1 MTSVTKVTIFDPDYP
16 ELLKNIFDPPK
27 ILYVK
32 GQLPKGKIVAVVG
45 TRKMTNFGEKICAK
59 IVKELVKQYFIIIS
73 GMALGIDAVAHW
85 TAIKN
90 NGKTIAVLGA
100 GVNVIYPPEN
110 KDLYFKILET
120 GGAIISE
127 VEPDKRVSRDLFP
140 ARNRI
145 ISGLAQA
152 TVVVEGAFKS
162 GSLITARLAL
172 EQGRE
177 VFAVP
182 GSPGT
187 DYLIEQGANVLP
199 LAS

>member
-1 MTSVTKVTIFDPDYP
+1 MIYQIKISDPEYP
-16 ELLKNIFDPPK
+16 ENLKNIYDPPK
-27 ILYVK
+27 VLYVK
-32 GQLPKGKIVAVVG
+32 GQLPKGKKIAVVG
-45 TRKMTNFGEKICAK
+45 TRKMTGFGEKICAK
-59 IVKELVKQYFIIIS
+59 LVREFVKEGFIIIS

-110 KDLYFKILET
+110 KDLYFKILQT
-120 GGAIISE
+120 GGAILSE
-127 VEPDKRVSRDLFP
+127 VEPNKRVSRDLFP

-145 ISGLAQA
+145 ISGMAQA
-152 TVVVEGAFKS
+152 IVVVEGALKS

-187 DYLIEQGANVLP
+187 DYLISQGAAILT
-199 LAS
+199 A

>member
-1 MTSVTKVTIFDPDYP
+1 MKVVKISDPDYP
-16 ELLKNIFDPPK
+16 ELLKNIFDPPEV
-27 ILYVK
+27 LYVK
-32 GQLPKGKIVAVVG
+32 GQLPKGKIIAVVG
-45 TRKMTNFGEKICAK
+45 TRKMTDFGEKTCAK
-59 IVKELVKQYFIIIS
+59 LVKEFVKEGFIIIS

-100 GVNVIYPPEN
+100 GVKVIYPPEN
-110 KDLYFKILET
+110 GVLYFKILEKS
-120 GGAIISE
+120 GAIISE
-127 VEPDKRVSRDLFP
+127 VEPRHFVSRQAFP

-145 ISGLAQA
+145 ISGMA
-152 TVVVEGAFKS
+152 TAVVVVEGDLKS

-187 DYLIEQGANVLP
+187 DYLISQGADILT
-199 LAS
+199 A

>member
-1 MTSVTKVTIFDPDYP
+1 MIYQIKISDANYPD
-16 ELLKNIFDPPK
+16 LLKNIYDPPK
-27 ILYVK
+27 TLYVK
-32 GQLPKGKIVAVVG
+32 GQLPKGRMIAVVG
-45 TRKMTNFGEKICAK
+45 TRKMMDFGEKTCAK
-59 IVKELVKQYFIIIS
+59 LVREFVKEGFIIIS

-110 KDLYFKILET
+110 KDLYYKILKT
-120 GGAIISE
+120 GGAIVSE
-127 VEPDKRVSRDLFP
+127 VEPNKRVSRDLFP

-145 ISGLAQA
+145 ISGMA
-152 TVVVEGAFKS
+152 TAVIVVEGALKS

-187 DYLIEQGANVLP
+187 DYLISAGAGILT
-199 LAS
+199 A